1 MQITEA
7 APQTELLVAELPA
20 GRPLAPAAAL
30 AVRRM
35 GELEGAVNLLRDR
48 LAAMPADEACAP
60 QRREEIGR
68 LLSQVALFR
77 LALTDKK

>member
-20 GRPLAPAAAL
+20 GRPLAPSASL

-35 GELEGAVNLLRDR
+35 GELEGAVNQLRDR
-48 LAAMPADEACAP
+48 LAAMPAGEACAP